1 MRGRPAR
8 PVLPYAGY
16 SEVHYPLFARR
27 RPAHA
32 HSRALRRLRWLLML
46 GTILY
51 SDYCCCVLKVTVST
65 QTPPSVRMRHGPER
79 L

>member
-27 RPAHA
+27 RPAHGAHA

-46 GTILY
+46 GTILI
-51 SDYCCCVLKVTVST
+51 TVAAC
-65 QTPPSVRMRHGPER
+65 
-79 L
+79 